1 MKKHLDN
8 EFNRFSISKYSYNLS
23 ESEFLKLYNEFLIK
37 AKKQE
42 KMNSRISA

>member
-1 MKKHLDN
+1 MKKHLNN

-37 AKKQE
+37 GQE
-42 KMNSRISA
+42 ARKMNSRISV